1 MTKRKSS
8 RGLRNC
14 NPGNIRR
21 SATKYLGEVAP
32 SCDIAFK
39 QFESMAWGYRAM
51 FVLLDSYAR
60 KKKLRTIRTMIERYA
75 PSFENHTQVYIDTVS
90 RLSGIGCDEVIDTRS
105 HDHMVPIVAAMS
117 RVENGVDA
125 NMSEVEQGWT
135 LYMQHKA

>member
-1 MTKRKSS
+1 MGLS
-8 RGLRNC
+8 RHVRAARQLCPKKAEDYTHDDRALR
-14 NPGNIRR
+14 
-21 SATKYLGEVAP
+21 
-32 SCDIAFK
+32 
-39 QFESMAWGYRAM
+39 
-51 FVLLDSYAR
+51 
-60 KKKLRTIRTMIERYA
+60 

>member
-1 MTKRKSS
+1 
-8 RGLRNC
+8 
-14 NPGNIRR
+14 
-21 SATKYLGEVAP
+21 
-32 SCDIAFK
+32 
-39 QFESMAWGYRAM
+39 
-51 FVLLDSYAR
+51 
-60 KKKLRTIRTMIERYA
+60 MIERYA